1 MINLNLNPTSHK
13 KQIRREI
20 ILRILAL
27 SAAFLVVWTL
37 VFFVI
42 AGQAWLILSI
52 QNDALKERFE
62 IEERT
67 DTAQKTLAFEQTL
80 KDANIFLSYT
90 STIRKEPYDDVVF
103 LLEFTT
109 SLIPEGITLRSFD
122 LATAGGKL
130 VLGGKAR
137 YRNDLLA
144 FEKRL
149 KEHPEYFAEVI
160 SPISNVLR
168 PQDIDFSFS
177 ITLKR

>member
-1 MINLNLNPTSHK
+1 MINLNLVPAPHK

-20 ILRILAL
+20 ILRTLGLGAG
-27 SAAFLVVWTL
+27 FLVVWTF

-52 QNDALKERFE
+52 QNDALKERLGV
-62 IEERT
+62 EEST

-80 KDANIFLSYT
+80 EDANTFLSYT
-90 STIRKEPYDDVVF
+90 STIRKEAYDDVAF

-122 LATAGGKL
+122 VGTTTGKL
-130 VLGGKAR
+130 VLGGRAR
-137 YRNDLLA
+137 YRDDLLV

-149 KEHPEYFAEVI
+149 KEHPEYFSEVT

-177 ITLKR
+177 IALTR

>member
-1 MINLNLNPTSHK
+1 MINLNLVPASHK

-20 ILRILAL
+20 VLRTLAL
-27 SAAFLVVWTL
+27 SAAFLAVWTL

-52 QNDALKERFE
+52 QNDALKERFDV
-62 IEERT
+62 EEST

-80 KDANIFLSYT
+80 KDANALLSYT
-90 STIRKEPYDDVVF
+90 ATIRKEPYDDVVF
-103 LLEFTT
+103 FLEFTT

-122 LATAGGKL
+122 LGTGGGKL

-137 YRNDLLA
+137 YREDLLT

-149 KEHPEYFAEVI
+149 KEHPEYFAEVT

-168 PQDIDFSFS
+168 PEDIDFSFS
-177 ITLKR
+177 ITLTR